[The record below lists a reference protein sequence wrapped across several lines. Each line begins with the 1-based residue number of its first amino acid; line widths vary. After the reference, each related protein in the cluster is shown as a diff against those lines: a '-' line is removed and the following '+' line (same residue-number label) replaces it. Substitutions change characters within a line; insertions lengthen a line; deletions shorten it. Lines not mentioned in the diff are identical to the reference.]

1 MERPKRMR
9 KGESK
14 REAECKG
21 RVREGESQRERE
33 GESRERA
40 GRGKERP
47 RQGKRGS
54 QSVAER
60 QIERERGITRE
71 NRGEGVRDKM
81 RESKIDGGEG
91 TWERVREGKKQ

>member
-1 MERPKRMR
+1 MR

-21 RVREGESQRERE
+21 RVKEEESLRERE
-33 GESRERA
+33 GESDRRGEQGEGRRDPDRE
-40 GRGKERP
+40 
-47 RQGKRGS
+47 RGS

-60 QIERERGITRE
+60 QIQRERGLTKE
-71 NRGEGVRDKM
+71 NRVEGVRDKM

-91 TWERVREGKKQ
+91 TWERVREGKKR